1 MTLKG
6 NRNHYNVK
14 LLRGYG
20 VSINLKDRQIVLK
33 DGQKHAKFFYPSNVG
48 KLDREN
54 KDLLKEMLS
63 KENMKAYK
71 IFSKK
76 YQTNLA
82 QD

>member
-1 MTLKG
+1 MKIQSHAQAQKMVQTILV
-6 NRNHYNVK
+6 NPFS
-14 LLRGYG
+14 L
-20 VSINLKDRQIVLK
+20 SE
-33 DGQKHAKFFYPSNVG
+33 DGQKDAKFFYPSNVG

-76 YQTNLA
+76 YHTNLVH
-82 QD
+82 D